1 VVAIGDF
8 DEEGVGDGDGVYL
21 DIDVDLDV
29 SSVLLV
35 GVGNEVHARYVA
47 KGCLVIGVDLVHFET
62 VLKQFSVHYLLNL
75 TGIN

>member
-1 VVAIGDF
+1 
-8 DEEGVGDGDGVYL
+8 
-21 DIDVDLDV
+21 
-29 SSVLLV
+29 
-35 GVGNEVHARYVA
+35 VHARYVA